1 MTDLQ
6 NAIALVTGASRG
18 LGRAIAF
25 GLAEIG
31 VDVVVNYRARE
42 DEAQACA
49 DEIRR
54 RARRAAVVRADVS
67 RVDEARRLVREAE
80 AALGPITILINNAGI
95 ARTQGLDEVTEADWD
110 ELIDVNLK
118 SAFFVS
124 QAVLPAMRAARWGRI
139 INISSTAAHVG
150 GVVGPHY
157 AASKAGLI
165 GLTHFFASR
174 LARDGITVN
183 AIAPALVRTDMLIQ
197 GERGAHS
204 SRSLRHPHR
213 GCQHSAFARAERLR
227 HWSDHQCEWRYLHD
241 LRPAAWRRTSPS
253 CRSCCAGRRR
263 RARFDEVA
271 ARTSRHSAQSPLCSN
286 FGSIAASRQV
296 T

>member
-1 MTDLQ
+1 MADLQ

-18 LGRAIAF
+18 LGRAIAL
-25 GLAEIG
+25 GLAEMG
-31 VDVVVNYRARE
+31 VDVVVNYRVRE

-54 RARRAAVVRADVS
+54 RARRAAIVRADVS

-95 ARTQGLDEVTEADWD
+95 ARTQGLDDVTEADWD

-183 AIAPALVRTDMLIQ
+183 AIAPALIRTDMLIQ
-197 GERGAHS
+197 DLKVS
-204 SRSLRHPHR
+204 
-213 GCQHSAFARAERLR
+213 AERI
-227 HWSDHQCEWRYLHD
+227 
-241 LRPAAWRRTSPS
+241 PV
-253 CRSCCAGRRR
+253 GRFG
-263 RARFDEVA
+263 APNEVA
-271 ARTSRHSAQSPLCSN
+271 SMVLSLVQNAYITGQTISVN
-286 FGSIAASRQV
+286 GGV
-296 T
+296 YMT

>member
-1 MTDLQ
+1 MADLQ

-18 LGRAIAF
+18 IGRAIAF

-31 VDVVVNYRARE
+31 VDVVVNYRVRE
-42 DEAQACA
+42 DKAQACA

-54 RARRAAVVRADVS
+54 RARRAAIVRADVS

-110 ELIDVNLK
+110 EVIDVNLK

-174 LARDGITVN
+174 LARDGI
-183 AIAPALVRTDMLIQ
+183 
-197 GERGAHS
+197 
-204 SRSLRHPHR
+204 
-213 GCQHSAFARAERLR
+213 
-227 HWSDHQCEWRYLHD
+227 
-241 LRPAAWRRTSPS
+241 
-253 CRSCCAGRRR
+253 
-263 RARFDEVA
+263 
-271 ARTSRHSAQSPLCSN
+271 
-286 FGSIAASRQV
+286 
-296 T
+296 

>member
-1 MTDLQ
+1 MADLQ

-18 LGRAIAF
+18 IGRAIAF

-31 VDVVVNYRARE
+31 VDVVVNYRVRE

-54 RARRAAVVRADVS
+54 RARRAAIVRADVS
-67 RVDEARRLVREAE
+67 RVDKARRLVREAE

-110 ELIDVNLK
+110 EVVDVNLK

-183 AIAPALVRTDMLIQ
+183 AIAPALVRTEMLIQ
-197 GERGAHS
+197 DLKVS
-204 SRSLRHPHR
+204 
-213 GCQHSAFARAERLR
+213 AERI
-227 HWSDHQCEWRYLHD
+227 
-241 LRPAAWRRTSPS
+241 PV
-253 CRSCCAGRRR
+253 GRFG
-263 RARFDEVA
+263 APTEVA
-271 ARTSRHSAQSPLCSN
+271 
-286 FGSIAASRQV
+286 SIVLSLVQNAYV
-296 T
+296 TGQTISVNGGVYMT